1 MTYEEAV
8 KWLFNAVPNFQRDGG
23 NPNYKI
29 GLEMPF
35 KLWRYLGNPT
45 ETIPTIH
52 IAGTNGK
59 GSSAHL
65 IAAGLKEMGQKVGVF
80 SSPHLFSFRER
91 AKIGTEMIP
100 EGFISSW
107 VQDHQPQIEKA
118 GYSFFE
124 LTLMLSMCWF
134 QEEEVHWIVLE
145 TGMGGRLDATNICSP
160 EICLVT
166 NIGLDHQKYLGT
178 TRPAIAKEKAGIIK
192 TGVPVV
198 ISEKD
203 DETYPVFTATAAA
216 QGAPLFCSTE
226 YAIESDLK
234 GSYQKNNINGAA
246 TLLNILYPEF
256 KAIWTSGMGK
266 VRQHTGFFG
275 RWSQISDQPKIIADT
290 AHNLDAMASLI
301 AQVRSERLS
310 DVYWII
316 GASADKD
323 IHGMIEL
330 LPKGDRYIWVST
342 SNSRTLKAI
351 QLQEIASD
359 RGKRGKVFDDVNS
372 ALEHTKAQ
380 LNIDD
385 MIVVTGS
392 NFIVADLKL

>member
-1 MTYEEAV
+1 MTYDEAV
-8 KWLFNAVPNFQRDGG
+8 DWLFNAVPNFQRDGG
-23 NPNYKI
+23 NADYKI
-29 GLEMPF
+29 GLEGPME
-35 KLWRYLGNPT
+35 LWGYLGNPA
-45 ETIPTIH
+45 ENIPTIH

-91 AKIGTEMIP
+91 AKIGTVMIP
-100 EGFISSW
+100 ESFVSGW
-107 VQDHQPQIEKA
+107 VKKHKPQFENA

-124 LTLMLSMCWF
+124 LTLMLSLCWF
-134 QEEEVHWIVLE
+134 QQQNVHWIILE

-160 EICLVT
+160 EVCLIT
-166 NIGLDHQKYLGT
+166 NIGLDHQKYLGNT
-178 TRPAIAKEKAGIIK
+178 FQAIAKEKAGIIK
-192 TGVPVV
+192 IGVPVV

-203 DETYPVFTATAAA
+203 DLTYPVFASTAAA

-226 YAIESDLK
+226 FTIDSDLK
-234 GSYQKNNINGAA
+234 GDYQKKNINGAA

-256 KAIWTSGMGK
+256 KAVWTLGMGK
-266 VRQHTGFFG
+266 VTQHTGFFG
-275 RWSQISDQPKIIADT
+275 RWSQISDTPKVIVDT
-290 AHNLDAMASLI
+290 AHNPNALKGLL
-301 AQVRSERLS
+301 AQVQGERSKE
-310 DVYWII
+310 VYWII

-323 IHGMIEL
+323 VHSMMEV
-330 LPKGDRYIWVST
+330 LPEGDHYIWVST
-342 SNSRTLKAI
+342 SNPRTLEAR
-351 QLQEIASD
+351 QLQEIASKT
-359 RGKRGKVFDDVNS
+359 GKRGKVFEDVNS